1 MKQTHSIAELKA
13 LARECMLGKYGTAIA
28 LTLLIQAISAGI
40 SLILEFAI
48 DSYTVYGLI
57 ILNIINLIITFVMYI
72 FSVGMCRFFLNA
84 AKEQPIQ
91 VSDLFYG
98 FSHHPD
104 KAILIGL
111 FLFLCAI
118 VCCIPFIGFMVAY
131 VMTKSMAFMVASTLS
146 FLLALAAV
154 FYISFTYN
162 LSLYLLAD
170 GLHECSVRQ
179 LLEKSR
185 ELMTGN
191 RFRYFYMM
199 VSFLGWF
206 LLGMISCGI
215 AYLWI
220 LPYMNCTAAL
230 FYLDLTGTL
239 PSDTEVLQPEQNVT
253 NDAFTSE

>member
-98 FSHHPD
+98 FSHHHSVHS
-104 KAILIGL
+104 A
-111 FLFLCAI
+111 
-118 VCCIPFIGFMVAY
+118 VCF
-131 VMTKSMAFMVASTLS
+131 S
-146 FLLALAAV
+146 
-154 FYISFTYN
+154 
-162 LSLYLLAD
+162 
-170 GLHECSVRQ
+170 
-179 LLEKSR
+179 
-185 ELMTGN
+185 
-191 RFRYFYMM
+191 
-199 VSFLGWF
+199 
-206 LLGMISCGI
+206 
-215 AYLWI
+215 
-220 LPYMNCTAAL
+220 
-230 FYLDLTGTL
+230 
-239 PSDTEVLQPEQNVT
+239 
-253 NDAFTSE
+253 